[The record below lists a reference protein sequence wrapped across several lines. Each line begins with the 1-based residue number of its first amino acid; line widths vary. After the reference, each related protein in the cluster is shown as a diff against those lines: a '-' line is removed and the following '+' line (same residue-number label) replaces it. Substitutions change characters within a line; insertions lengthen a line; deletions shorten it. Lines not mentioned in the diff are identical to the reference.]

1 MTDWIGTE
9 PYKPGSQEICYDG
22 TVGPCINVREVRRIA
37 DAPGDD
43 IIRELRLYP
52 YFFEVDLLNEP
63 TFKDGG
69 DPARDCKKYWMWIR
83 RAMLRKLVHRIGYG
97 GYLQL
102 AYKYPDFIDYV
113 EEQTKEFYKLTENTN
128 FTPVENAPF
137 KVAILNAWGSARP
150 WAFDQSWPAG
160 GFVDSMSGQPFDL
173 EWIKFDDIKD
183 GVPSD
188 IGCIVNF
195 RVAGTSLS
203 GGHHWTNPD
212 IVASIREFVDNGGGF
227 VGIQDSTTHENGGAF
242 FQLNDVLGI
251 QKVIGLSNDSK
262 KTNSTDITTGHF
274 LSQDFA
280 DGLPSLGKH
289 AQTISPSV
297 ETTEIAGYPATEKYI
312 VINNSYETVTTT
324 ITDHAGNTREI
335 TLDANASQWFDYAGN
350 MI

>member
-1 MTDWIGTE
+1 
-9 PYKPGSQEICYDG
+9 
-22 TVGPCINVREVRRIA
+22 
-37 DAPGDD
+37 
-43 IIRELRLYP
+43 
-52 YFFEVDLLNEP
+52 
-63 TFKDGG
+63 
-69 DPARDCKKYWMWIR
+69 
-83 RAMLRKLVHRIGYG
+83 
-97 GYLQL
+97 
-102 AYKYPDFIDYV
+102 
-113 EEQTKEFYKLTENTN
+113 
-128 FTPVENAPF
+128 
-137 KVAILNAWGSARP
+137 
-150 WAFDQSWPAG
+150 
-160 GFVDSMSGQPFDL
+160 MSGQPFDL